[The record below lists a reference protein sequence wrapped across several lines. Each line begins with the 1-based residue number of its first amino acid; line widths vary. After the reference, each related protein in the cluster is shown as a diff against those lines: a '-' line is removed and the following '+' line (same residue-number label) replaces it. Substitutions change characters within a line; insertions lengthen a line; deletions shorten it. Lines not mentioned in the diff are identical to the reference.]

1 MPPGGTRE
9 LPALPPRR
17 PRRAVGRAGPGS
29 HRDVAEGYGDVR
41 RLLLASA
48 GLSFGFVLQRGGLDL
63 PEAALATATPTP
75 PSPTTAEVVTPPP
88 SMQAT
93 AAGSV
98 APAVATPAPTPAS
111 TPPPTPTPTATPAPT
126 PAATATPAPTSAATP
141 APTATPA
148 SDRYALLRPCPNR
161 SDCWIYVVRS
171 GDNLASIANYFG
183 HSLDTIR
190 AMNRQITNPTT
201 IRAGDQIRMPP
212 PTR

>member
-1 MPPGGTRE
+1 
-9 LPALPPRR
+9 
-17 PRRAVGRAGPGS
+17 
-29 HRDVAEGYGDVR
+29 
-41 RLLLASA
+41 
-48 GLSFGFVLQRGGLDL
+48 
-63 PEAALATATPTP
+63 
-75 PSPTTAEVVTPPP
+75 
-88 SMQAT
+88 MQAT
-93 AAGSV
+93 AAAIV
-98 APAVATPAPTPAS
+98 APAVADPGADARLDAS
-111 TPPPTPTPTATPAPT
+111 AHADAHGDASPT